1 MATVDLAANWFPL
14 GKHCNKPQR
23 IRPKQRHP
31 DEQAPVSWR
40 DIFPEKTTP
49 DQDQMESPP
58 PPPKTPRLAVITVN
72 WKAEQLKEVR
82 EQVRAAQFRD
92 AVPGGPYDRC
102 GEPRYWT

>member
-1 MATVDLAANWFPL
+1 
-14 GKHCNKPQR
+14 
-23 IRPKQRHP
+23 
-31 DEQAPVSWR
+31 
-40 DIFPEKTTP
+40 
-49 DQDQMESPP
+49 MESPP